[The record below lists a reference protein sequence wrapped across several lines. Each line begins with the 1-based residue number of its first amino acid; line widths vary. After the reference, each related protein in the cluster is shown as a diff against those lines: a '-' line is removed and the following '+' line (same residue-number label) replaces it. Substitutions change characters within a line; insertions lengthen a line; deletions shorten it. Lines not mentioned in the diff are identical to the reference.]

1 MSDLGYEHH
10 FGPEQHD
17 EPSREYD
24 EYDLRAALGTL
35 IKECRTAAEVLE
47 ANVSDADGEWL
58 REEADKAE
66 QILNE
71 ARDNE

>member
-1 MSDLGYEHH
+1 MSDLGYEHY

-17 EPSREYD
+17 EPSQEYD

-35 IKECRTAAEVLE
+35 IEECRTAAEVLE

-66 QILNE
+66 EILEE
-71 ARDNE
+71 ARDTE